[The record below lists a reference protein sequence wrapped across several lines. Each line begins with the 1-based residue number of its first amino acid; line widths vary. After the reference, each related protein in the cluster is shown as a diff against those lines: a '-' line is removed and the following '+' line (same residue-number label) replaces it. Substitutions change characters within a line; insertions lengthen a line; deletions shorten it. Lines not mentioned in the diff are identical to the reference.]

1 MKYTCDMCD
10 CECGGDRYERMI
22 IDSNFYIDE
31 EEIDKVI
38 ELIMGIINNRP
49 LMEHLK

>member
-1 MKYTCDMCD
+1 MCD

-22 IDSNFYIDE
+22 IDSDSYIEE

-38 ELIMGIINNRP
+38 ELIMGVINNRP